1 MPAFEY
7 EALDQRGRKSKGL
20 ITADSE
26 VAARRELRGRALAP
40 LKIRHAEDRS
50 ARAGTDSAERGFSLP
65 SLSSLT
71 QQSLSARELM
81 LFTRQMASLI
91 GAGMP
96 VAETLG
102 LIAEQGSKHHARKI
116 LMAVRVRVTEG
127 ERFSAALDAFPGSF
141 PAVYRAMIAAG
152 ETAGG
157 LPAVLDRLAEYLEKD
172 QAVRSRITGAMIYPA
187 VLMSVAIG
195 VITLLMALVVPRIAE
210 QFTGMGM
217 DLPLLTRV
225 MIGVSSFL
233 QTSWP
238 YLLAGLV
245 LSFIIAGVLLRREP
259 VRAGLDAVLARL
271 PGIGGFLRHVE
282 AARFSR
288 TMGIL
293 IESGAV
299 LPDALRAAQR
309 AAGNRAFKHRIDLVT
324 RDIESGK
331 GLSEAM
337 RLRGWFPP
345 LALFMIAAGERSGAL
360 GDMFRRAADQLEQD
374 VDNSVSIGLNL
385 LEPGIILILGVAVV
399 LIVLS
404 ILLPI
409 LQLNTM
415 ALG

>member
-7 EALDQRGRKSKGL
+7 EALDTKGKKSKGV

-26 VAARRELRGRALAP
+26 IAARRELRGRALAP
-40 LKIRHAEDRS
+40 LSIRNADRRTGLRN
-50 ARAGTDSAERGFSLP
+50 ASAEAGAGFSFSALGIGQAQ
-65 SLSSLT
+65 LSS
-71 QQSLSARELM
+71 RELM
-81 LFTRQMASLI
+81 LFTRQLASLI

-127 ERFSAALDAFPGSF
+127 ERFSTALDAYPGSF

-152 ETAGG
+152 ESAGG
-157 LPAVLDRLAEYLEKD
+157 LPDVLERLADYLEKD

-187 VLMSVAIG
+187 VLTVVALG
-195 VITLLMALVVPRIAE
+195 VITLLMTFVVPRLAE

-217 DLPLLTRV
+217 DLPLLTQI
-225 MIGVSSFL
+225 MIGISSFL
-233 QTSWP
+233 QSFWP
-238 YLLAGLV
+238 VLLAGIFAL
-245 LSFIIAGVLLRREP
+245 IIAASFLLQQNP
-259 VRAGLDAVLARL
+259 VRSVVDAALVRIPL
-271 PGIGGFLRHVE
+271 IGGFLRHVE
-282 AARFSR
+282 AGRFSR

-293 IESGAV
+293 IQSGAV

-309 AAGNRAFKHRIDLVT
+309 AAGNLAFKARIGQVIKDV
-324 RDIESGK
+324 ESGK

-337 RLRGWFPP
+337 RARGWFPP

-374 VDNSVSIGLNL
+374 IDNSISVGLNL
-385 LEPGIILILGVAVV
+385 LEPGIILVLGVAVA

-404 ILLPI
+404 ILLPM

-415 ALG
+415 AFG